1 MEIHCIE
8 HLVARNI
15 SEFELLLLKY
25 LVPLLRI
32 LHNVI
37 CDCFMTEGSYIVKE
51 V

>member
-8 HLVARNI
+8 HLVAWYI
-15 SEFELLLLKY
+15 SEFEMLLLKY

-32 LHNVI
+32 LNDVV
-37 CDCFMTEGSYIVKE
+37 CDCFMTEWSYIVKE